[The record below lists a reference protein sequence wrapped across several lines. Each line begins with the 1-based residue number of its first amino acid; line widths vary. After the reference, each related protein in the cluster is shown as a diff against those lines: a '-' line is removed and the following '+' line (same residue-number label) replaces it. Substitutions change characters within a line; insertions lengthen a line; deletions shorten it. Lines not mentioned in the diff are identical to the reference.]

1 MKRLLFFLSL
11 CFICTAAVTEQ
22 ISINWGADNQLYTTT
37 TCEIGDNVI
46 LPSAPTK
53 RGHIFKG
60 WQAVHFNRGIFADWN
75 NVPVIDTSYSIDSHN
90 NHKPL
95 KNDYIIVSDSR
106 LYAPLETANKITLY
120 HAHNYYNINY
130 LYFDYNTGLT
140 HSYNTSNTNKDT
152 SLFGSNEELRLKAPG
167 DGNIYIYANA
177 NNVVCNG
184 TTYNSGDLVFKEG
197 WTDTSTIEFYF
208 PKQTN
213 ILSGTWK
220 FVYLGI
226 WEQDGKN
233 GWKPEEQIINK

>member
-1 MKRLLFFLSL
+1 MKRILLFLSAV
-11 CFICTAAVTEQ
+11 FIATTAIAEQ
-22 ISINWGADNQLYTTT
+22 ITINWGADNEHYTATS
-37 TCEIGDNVI
+37 CEIGNDVI
-46 LPSAPTK
+46 LPTTPTK

-60 WQAVHFNRGIFADWN
+60 WIAEHFNRGIFADWN
-75 NVPVIDTSYSIDSHN
+75 NVPVIDTSYAIDSHN

-120 HAHNYYNINY
+120 HARNYYNMNY
-130 LYFDYNTGLT
+130 LYFDYNTGLI

-152 SLFGSNEELRLKAPG
+152 SLFGINEELRLKAPG
-167 DGNIYIYANA
+167 DGKIYIYANA

-184 TTYNSGDLVFKEG
+184 TTYNSGDLVFEES
-197 WTDTSTIEFYF
+197 WTNTSTIEFYF

-220 FVYLGI
+220 FVYQGT
-226 WEQDGKN
+226 WETDGKY
-233 GWKPEEQIINK
+233 GWKPSEQIISQ